1 MFALTATDLTETNR
15 DGPNAKTKNVR
26 LMMAYVNSTRSVQV
40 SFSDRFAAIVKV
52 VKDQIERRRVFNQT
66 LYELRNLSERDLSD
80 LGMDRSSL
88 VSVAREA
95 AYGA

>member
-1 MFALTATDLTETNR
+1 
-15 DGPNAKTKNVR
+15 
-26 LMMAYVNSTRSVQV
+26 MAYVNSTRSVQV
-40 SFSDRFAAIVKV
+40 TFSDRFAAIVKV

-66 LYELRNLSERDLSD
+66 LYELRNLSDRDLSD
-80 LGMDRSSL
+80 LGMDRTSL